1 MADPSL
7 LPRLFNQS
15 GVDLGQQ
22 AHDSQFSASFEMRN
36 RYLVVVRLGGSH
48 LAAGDCLVVVTDLL
62 FYYLRS
68 AIAGILC
75 L

>member
-1 MADPSL
+1 MT
-7 LPRLFNQS
+7 
-15 GVDLGQQ
+15 
-22 AHDSQFSASFEMRN
+22 QFSASFEMRN

-48 LAAGDCLVVVTDLL
+48 LAAGDCQVVVTDLL